1 MIKRRTVL
9 ILGASSDI
17 GLEVVK
23 RFLNSGWNVFA
34 HCNSN
39 EKILKSF
46 IVKEILLISVYQF
59 LNKIFTLRV
68 MNIHLVLMK

>member
-1 MIKRRTVL
+1 MIKSRTVL

-23 RFLNSGWNVFA
+23 RFLKSGWNVFA

-39 EKILKSF
+39 EKILKSKYF
-46 IVKEILLISVYQF
+46 EKYKFRDARWKNDCLGWL
-59 LNKIFTLRV
+59 
-68 MNIHLVLMK
+68 